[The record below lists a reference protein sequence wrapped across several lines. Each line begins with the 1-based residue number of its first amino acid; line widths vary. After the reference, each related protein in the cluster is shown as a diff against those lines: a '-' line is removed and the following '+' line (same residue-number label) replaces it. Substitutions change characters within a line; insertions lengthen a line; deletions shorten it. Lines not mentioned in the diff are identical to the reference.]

1 MIKHLRLIT
10 KVTSVLVTLFPTVAP
25 NITEPP
31 ANQMVV
37 SPDAASFSCEARGVL
52 RPNITWWKNESGS
65 LTVVPLD
72 TYITVSED
80 ILDDRTLRST
90 LTINSTMPS
99 DTAEYFCVATNDA
112 GTDSASATLTVQG

>member
-1 MIKHLRLIT
+1 MIT

-31 ANQMVV
+31 ANQVVV
-37 SPDAASFSCEARGVL
+37 SPDATSFSCEARGVI
-52 RPNITWWKNESGS
+52 RPTITWWKNESGS
-65 LTVVPLD
+65 LIVVPLD

-90 LTINSTMPS
+90 LTINSTIPS